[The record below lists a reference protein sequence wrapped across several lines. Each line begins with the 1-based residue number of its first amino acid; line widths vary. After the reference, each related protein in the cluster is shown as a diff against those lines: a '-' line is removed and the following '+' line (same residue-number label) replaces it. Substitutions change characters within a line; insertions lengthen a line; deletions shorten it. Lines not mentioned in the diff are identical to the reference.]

1 MKRRRWG
8 LWITLSVVCLAA
20 IHIYLSSFTLLL
32 LPKGDFIASSTSPNN
47 TYTLN
52 AYLVNAGG
60 ATGGFAI
67 RGELLN
73 NKKGSR
79 KNIYWDYH
87 IEKANMRWLDDTH
100 LVINGKTLNVEK
112 ETYDFRKYRKRPS
125 E

>member
-1 MKRRRWG
+1 MPKR
-8 LWITLSVVCLAA
+8 LM
-20 IHIYLSSFTLLL
+20 LLL
-32 LPKGDFIASSTSPNN
+32 LPEGDFIAASTSPDN
-47 TYTLN
+47 TYTVN

-60 ATGGFAI
+60 ATGGFAV

-73 NKKGSR
+73 NKKGTR

-100 LVINGKTLNVEK
+100 LLINGKTLNVKK
-112 ETYDFRKYRKRPS
+112 ETYDFRKYRKQTP